1 MQDVRLFEL
10 VEVAIEPNL
19 RISIKGRVTDGFG
32 IGSVFQ
38 VAYDCLKSPG
48 RMETE
53 DVGTWPVGNASVETE
68 LGGRFRLR
76 DVNGPSEFPESS
88 WKRLGVEQVFRL
100 THFERFSF
108 VVPVPVVRNQFA
120 HLFRA
125 KRESSVAGPVPEK
138 ASQNL
143 DIPVRAAEGGS
154 DEVKTP
160 RELLQVWAE
169 REAVVLN
176 D

>member
-53 DVGTWPVGNASVETE
+53 DIGIRSVGNAPVETKA
-68 LGGRFRLR
+68 GGRFRLR
-76 DVNGPSEFPESS
+76 NVNGPSEFPESS
-88 WKRLGVEQVFRL
+88 GKRLGVEQIFRL
-100 THFERFSF
+100 AHIEWFPFIVPMPVFGNKLAHF
-108 VVPVPVVRNQFA
+108 
-120 HLFRA
+120 L
-125 KRESSVAGPVPEK
+125 
-138 ASQNL
+138 
-143 DIPVRAAEGGS
+143 
-154 DEVKTP
+154 
-160 RELLQVWAE
+160 
-169 REAVVLN
+169 
-176 D
+176 